1 MKRTLLMVA
10 AMFVMAAPVANA
22 QIDTSLG
29 FADIQDVNV
38 EKVRAGLKKQD
49 AAVADAKKAAKA
61 ATWVKRG
68 QAYYNAAND
77 PTAGVFAGLNET
89 VLLNTVGSKVA
100 EAGEDVV
107 VNGAKLRKYTCDN
120 FDAYCQGGQIVFVVA
135 TTVID
140 PNALQVAYDS
150 YNKAY
155 ELSPKVEKKV
165 NEGMTNIM
173 NKHIF
178 NAQGH
183 YGIGKLTEAASEF
196 FNAYKVSCHPSVNHP
211 DTVDVY
217 NAAVMATVGGDFK
230 NGLTYVDEAIK
241 LNYMEG
247 GETYYYKSVCLYN
260 LDRKDEAKEVLK
272 EGITMYP
279 TNNNIIETLLQY
291 YNEDENSNP
300 RDIIPMVRRAIAKDP
315 SNANL
320 HLGMGRIHAK
330 LGELDNAIA
339 SMQTAVQLNPA
350 DFYANFYLG
359 DTYLEQ
365 ASLLEGD
372 LNRLPF
378 PTTADAKAAYD
389 QALKLVNDKFAASV
403 VPFETAY
410 GLNPK
415 EIATVE
421 RLKNVTFRLRETSP
435 EMKAKYEK
443 FNDLYNSMRQ

>member
-10 AMFVMAAPVANA
+10 AMFMMAAPVANA

-61 ATWVKRG
+61 TTWLKHG

-100 EAGEDVV
+100 ESGENVV
-107 VNGAKLRKYTCDN
+107 LNGAQLRKYTCDN
-120 FDAYCQGGQIVFVVA
+120 FDAYFQGGQIVFVVA
-135 TTVID
+135 TTIID
-140 PNALQVAYDS
+140 PNALQTAYAS
-150 YNKAY
+150 YDKAY
-155 ELSPKVEKKV
+155 AMSPKVEKKV

-183 YGIGKLTEAASEF
+183 YGIGNLTEAASEF

-241 LNYMEG
+241 LN
-247 GETYYYKSVCLYN
+247 
-260 LDRKDEAKEVLK
+260 
-272 EGITMYP
+272 
-279 TNNNIIETLLQY
+279 
-291 YNEDENSNP
+291 
-300 RDIIPMVRRAIAKDP
+300 
-315 SNANL
+315 
-320 HLGMGRIHAK
+320 
-330 LGELDNAIA
+330 
-339 SMQTAVQLNPA
+339 
-350 DFYANFYLG
+350 
-359 DTYLEQ
+359 
-365 ASLLEGD
+365 
-372 LNRLPF
+372 
-378 PTTADAKAAYD
+378 
-389 QALKLVNDKFAASV
+389 
-403 VPFETAY
+403 
-410 GLNPK
+410 
-415 EIATVE
+415 
-421 RLKNVTFRLRETSP
+421 
-435 EMKAKYEK
+435 
-443 FNDLYNSMRQ
+443 

>member
-1 MKRTLLMVA
+1 V
-10 AMFVMAAPVANA
+10 
-22 QIDTSLG
+22 
-29 FADIQDVNV
+29 
-38 EKVRAGLKKQD
+38 
-49 AAVADAKKAAKA
+49 
-61 ATWVKRG
+61 
-68 QAYYNAAND
+68 
-77 PTAGVFAGLNET
+77 
-89 VLLNTVGSKVA
+89 TVGGSVYKV
-100 EAGEDVV
+100 
-107 VNGAKLRKYTCDN
+107 YHCDN
-120 FDAYCQGGQIVFVVA
+120 FDAYCGNGQILFAVP
-135 TTVID
+135 TTIIH
-140 PNALQVAYDS
+140 PEALDIALESYD
-150 YNKAY
+150 KAY
-155 ELSPKVEKKV
+155 TLSPKVEKKV
-165 NEGMTNIM
+165 HEGISNIM
-173 NKHIF
+173 NHHIF

-183 YGIGKLTEAASEF
+183 YGVGKLTEAASEF

-260 LDRKDEAKEVLK
+260 LDRKEEAKEVLK

-300 RDIIPMVRRAIAKDP
+300 RDIIPMVRIAIAKDP
-315 SNANL
+315 SNAAL

-330 LGELDNAIA
+330 LGDLDSAIA
-339 SMQTAVQLNPA
+339 SMQTAVSLNPA

-359 DTYLEQ
+359 DTFLEK
-365 ASLLEGD
+365 ATALEAE
-372 LNRLPF
+372 LNKLPF

-389 QALKLVNDKFAASV
+389 QALKNVNNSFAAALQ
-403 VPFETAY
+403 PLETAY

-421 RLKNVTFRLRETSP
+421 RLKNVCYRLRDESAD
-435 EMKAKYEK
+435 MQAKYEK
-443 FNDLYNSMRQ
+443 YNALYNSMR